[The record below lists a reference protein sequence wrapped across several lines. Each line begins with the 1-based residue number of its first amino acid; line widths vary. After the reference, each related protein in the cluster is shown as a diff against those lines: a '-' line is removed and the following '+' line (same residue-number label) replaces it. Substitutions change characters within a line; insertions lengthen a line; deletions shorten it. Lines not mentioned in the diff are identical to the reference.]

1 MKIGSTVSKNL
12 NYHLSHKLRY
22 VLNGNEDVDDVKFSF
37 ILTDVAN
44 NSYRLIRVI
53 YNEFS

>member
-1 MKIGSTVSKNL
+1 MKLGGKVSKNL

-44 NSYRLIRVI
+44 NSYRLIRVVH
-53 YNEFS
+53 NEFS

>member
-1 MKIGSTVSKNL
+1 MHLGKRISKNL
-12 NYHLSHKLRY
+12 NYHLNHKLRY

-53 YNEFS
+53 YNEFR

>member
-1 MKIGSTVSKNL
+1 MKLGGTVSKKVD
-12 NYHLSHKLRY
+12 YYVGHKLRY

-44 NSYRLIRVI
+44 NTYRLIRVI